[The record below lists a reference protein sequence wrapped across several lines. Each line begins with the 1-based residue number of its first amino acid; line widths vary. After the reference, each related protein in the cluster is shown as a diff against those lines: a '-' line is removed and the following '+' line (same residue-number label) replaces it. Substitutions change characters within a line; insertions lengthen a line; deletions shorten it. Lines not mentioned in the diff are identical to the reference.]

1 MKQKAGLNTTKVII
15 HFIEEFW
22 VIEDTL
28 KIYGTDV
35 PYRTMLEMRI
45 EELLFSIFKQ
55 APELKDITGVKEIKN
70 IEKVFEKVK
79 GKQKTK

>member
-22 VIEDTL
+22 VIEDAL

-35 PYRTMLEMRI
+35 PYRTMLEMKL
-45 EELLFSIFKQ
+45 EELLVSIFKQ
-55 APELKDITGVKEIKN
+55 APELKNIQGVKDVDN

-79 GKQKTK
+79 SKQKTN